1 MTYLLYDIKF
11 YKLDENEEPIRDSKG
26 NLKLFEPQ
34 GRWKILENLCEDL
47 DDEDFK
53 ENSNAKS

>member
-34 GRWKILENLCEDL
+34 GRWKILENLYEDL

-53 ENSNAKS
+53 ESK

>member
-26 NLKLFEPQ
+26 NLTAE
-34 GRWKILENLCEDL
+34 GIKIINDG
-47 DDEDFK
+47 
-53 ENSNAKS
+53 